1 MRFQH
6 YYAPQSLP
14 DCSSLLEECGD
25 AGRLLAG
32 GTDVIPRLRSRAWHT
47 NALIDV
53 TNIPDLSGFVSEND
67 GLFIGAAERLRAI
80 QIASTK
86 LPGPFHVLRL
96 GAGHVSSIQVRNAAT
111 IGGNLCNASPSAD
124 TVPPLVVLG
133 AKIRIY
139 GKNGRR
145 DLPVEQF
152 LLGPGKTALSND
164 ELFVGVCLPAPPCK
178 TGTFYHKYS
187 IRGDSDIAI
196 VGVAASLTLSGDGTI
211 AAAKLA
217 LGAVAPTV
225 FRAIEAEKILVGERF
240 CKELV
245 LEAAEV
251 VRKSCSPITD
261 QRATAD
267 YRREMAAVWTR
278 HALFDAFE
286 QIEP

>member
-1 MRFQH
+1 MAASEISGTIFENN
-6 YYAPQSLP
+6 
-14 DCSSLLEECGD
+14 SS
-25 AGRLLAG
+25 
-32 GTDVIPRLRSRAWHT
+32 PS
-47 NALIDV
+47 
-53 TNIPDLSGFVSEND
+53 SG
-67 GLFIGAAERLRAI
+67 RAI
-80 QIASTK
+80 IA
-86 LPGPFHVLRL
+86 
-96 GAGHVSSIQVRNAAT
+96 
-111 IGGNLCNASPSAD
+111 PSAD

-133 AKIRIY
+133 AKVRIY

-164 ELFVGVCLPAPPCK
+164 ELVVGVCLPAPPCK